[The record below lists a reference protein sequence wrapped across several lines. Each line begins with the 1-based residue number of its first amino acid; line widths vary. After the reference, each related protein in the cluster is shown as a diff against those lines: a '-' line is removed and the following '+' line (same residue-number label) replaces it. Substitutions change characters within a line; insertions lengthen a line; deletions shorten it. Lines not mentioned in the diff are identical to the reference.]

1 MGAVQERP
9 RGGVALGMADVPHA
23 TGTAVSDS
31 AAPGVGSRAAQL
43 AFAADAGLGVQPP
56 RPQQIPRRG

>member
-9 RGGVALGMADVPHA
+9 RGGVVLGMADVPHA
-23 TGTAVSDS
+23 TGTSVSDS

-43 AFAADAGLGVQPP
+43 ASTADGGLSS
-56 RPQQIPRRG
+56 RGPNPN